1 MSSIDHY
8 EILIRDNQ
16 FKIAGVINN
25 YNHFEGV
32 NVYNDAGSFMLTL
45 STTEVENIALMKK
58 LFYSDTTPDGGF
70 AGIVVTRNGEELF
83 SGVFKAYTQT
93 GDFLSN
99 QDQESIT
106 FFGLSDNALLASRVV
121 MPYAPGSNPRDFIA
135 PSNQGWPVWLYPEK
149 NTAYPANDP
158 RNQRTVHELLTTM
171 FANNIGYTA
180 PRQPGDPAS
189 YANRQ
194 IKQLYI
200 PYPKVLGPYGSI
212 RGRYQNMLEK
222 AKEIAEYRGD
232 DAWRNALSR
241 EYHGMQFKVR
251 YLSTPLVVTA
261 FDRTSTPAEQAT
273 QNQIVQDPTY
283 PLPANQI
290 EKNLI
295 LEIAEPQDK
304 SNSVIFS
311 PGFRNIASYKF
322 ERRAPEATFAI
333 IGGQNNKTQLIGGL
347 PALTGTNYYSDSDP
361 RTRWLSHLASDSGV
375 NNLVTTYG
383 IWESFLDRR
392 DIQYGDDTTT
402 PDTFPKNPD
411 QFNPGTGT
419 ATATQNAN
427 YNLMYTEFVQAMQE
441 YLIEKRD
448 TVELEVEV
456 INTEPTRAFI
466 DFDVGDIVTVI
477 LENELE
483 PIQAKVRE
491 ITIKLSKEEGETI
504 TAKISTESMR
514 RSADIF
520 NRLIQLKKNM
530 THLSSSN

>member
-16 FKIAGVINN
+16 FKIAGVIKN
-25 YNHFEGV
+25 YNRLDAV
-32 NVYNDAGSFMLTL
+32 NIYNDVGAFAIEL
-45 STTEVENIALMKK
+45 STIEVENIELMKT
-58 LFYSDTTPDGGF
+58 LFYGDATPDGGF
-70 AGIVVTRNGEELF
+70 AGIVVTRNGKEIF
-83 SGVFKAYTQT
+83 SGIFKSYTQS
-93 GDFLSN
+93 GNFMSS

-106 FFGLSDNALLASRVV
+106 FYGWHDNGILASRVV
-121 MPYAPGSNPRDFIA
+121 MPYAPGSNPTDFIA
-135 PSNQGWPVWLYPEK
+135 PSNQGWSVWLYPQK
-149 NTAYPANDP
+149 NTAYPDGDR
-158 RNQRTVHELLTTM
+158 RNQRTVHQLLTTM

-180 PRQPGDPAS
+180 PRQPGDPPN

-200 PYPKVLGPYGSI
+200 PYPKVIGPFGSI
-212 RGRYQNMLEK
+212 RGRYQNMLDK
-222 AKEIAEYRGD
+222 AKEISEYRGD
-232 DAWRNALSR
+232 DAWRNALGR
-241 EYHGMQFKVR
+241 EYNGMQFQIR
-251 YLSTPLVVTA
+251 YLSTPIVVTT
-261 FDRTSTPAEQAT
+261 FDRTSTPEEKAT
-273 QNQIVQDPTY
+273 QNQIVQNPVY

-295 LEIAEPQDK
+295 LEIEEPNDK

-311 PGFRNIASYKF
+311 PGFRNISSYRF

-333 IGGQNNKTQLIGGL
+333 IGGQNNNTQLISGL
-347 PALTGTNYYSDSDP
+347 PVLTGTDYYKDYDP

-383 IWESFLDRR
+383 LWESFLDRR

-402 PDTFPKNPD
+402 PDTFPKNPS
-411 QFNPGTGT
+411 QFNPGDGT

-427 YNLMYTEFVQAMQE
+427 FNLMYAEFVQAMQE
-441 YLIEKRD
+441 HLIEKRD
-448 TVELEVEV
+448 ITELEVEV
-456 INTEPTRAFI
+456 INTEPTRAFE
-466 DFDVGDIVTVI
+466 DFNVGDIVTVI

-483 PIQAKVRE
+483 PIRAKVRE
-491 ITIKLSKEEGETI
+491 IAIKLTKEEGETI

-520 NRLIQLKKNM
+520 NRLVQLKKNV